1 MPKIGVGTAIALP
14 LQIASV
20 RIIDCRGLIVSQWDG
35 LKRLGLGFVGSL
47 LGIGCNV
54 MPIWAQTDR
63 PSPVTAEDLDLSPE
77 IIEESPVLQRWLQ
90 EVPDVLEDIRT
101 DPSFRTR
108 VRLGYSQF
116 PSTDDASGFNVGVE
130 DLFFGGTGLTL
141 SGDYQA
147 SGNGDRTSGG
157 AQLRYY
163 LLPLGNYVNIAP
175 VVGFRHLETEAYST
189 NGLELGGRLMLSLSR
204 GGAGDVS
211 LGYSQVGIGGDES
224 VGLASFSVG
233 YAVSRNVRLATDL
246 QWQIADGDDDTRV
259 GVVLELM
266 P

>member
-1 MPKIGVGTAIALP
+1 MLLQKLGLRLVG
-14 LQIASV
+14 
-20 RIIDCRGLIVSQWDG
+20 GL
-35 LKRLGLGFVGSL
+35 LGLGFQL
-47 LGIGCNV
+47 
-54 MPIWAQTDR
+54 MPVSAEGDH
-63 PSPVTAEDLDLSPE
+63 PSPLTAEDLDLSPE
-77 IIEESPVLQRWLQ
+77 VIQESPVLQRWLQ
-90 EVPDVLEDIRT
+90 EVPDVLEDIRS

-108 VRLGYSQF
+108 VRAGYSQF

-130 DLFFGGTGLTL
+130 DLFLGGTGLTV

-147 SGNGDRTSGG
+147 SGDGDRASAG

-175 VVGFRHLETEAYST
+175 VVGYRHLETEAYST
-189 NGLELGGRLMLSLSR
+189 NGLEVGGRLMFALSR
-204 GGAGDVS
+204 GGAGDLS

-224 VGLASFSVG
+224 VGLASVSVG

-246 QWQIADGDDDTRV
+246 QWQIADGDDDSRV
-259 GVVLELM
+259 GIVLELM

>member
-1 MPKIGVGTAIALP
+1 MLAP
-14 LQIASV
+14 LRTPPGGYLSLKL
-20 RIIDCRGLIVSQWDG
+20 IIRMLLQ
-35 LKRLGLGFVGSL
+35 KLGLGLVGSL
-47 LGIGCNV
+47 LGLGCHL
-54 MPIWAQTDR
+54 MPVWGQGDR
-63 PSPVTAEDLDLSPE
+63 SSQINPADLDLSPE

-90 EVPDVLEDIRT
+90 EVPDVLKDIRS

-108 VRLGYSQF
+108 VRAGYSQF

-130 DLFFGGTGLTL
+130 DLFLGGTGLTV

-147 SGNGDRTSGG
+147 SGNGDRTSAG

-175 VVGFRHLETEAYST
+175 VVGYRHLETEAYST
-189 NGLELGGRLMLSLSR
+189 NGLEVGGRLMLALSR
-204 GGAGDVS
+204 GGAGDIS

-246 QWQIADGDDDTRV
+246 QWQIADGDDDSRV
-259 GVVLELM
+259 GIVLELM